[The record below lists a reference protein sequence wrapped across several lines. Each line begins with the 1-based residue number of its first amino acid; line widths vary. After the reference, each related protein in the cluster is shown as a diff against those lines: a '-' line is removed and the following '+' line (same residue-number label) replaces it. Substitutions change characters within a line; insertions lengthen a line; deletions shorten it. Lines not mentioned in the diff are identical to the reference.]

1 MLIEGGQKM
10 NQCINLTISQQ
21 LQNASMQFPHKEGA
35 IFPAE
40 SLRMTYKEIEE
51 KSNIVAK
58 AFIALGLK
66 KGSLIGIWG
75 PNTSHWMLLLLG
87 ATKIGVV
94 IVPLITSYKFKELQY
109 IVNQSEIEYLF
120 SMSQFRET
128 DCELITKK
136 FLNPKNEI
144 DKFTYPSLK
153 NIYYIDENPNH
164 LFGDWNDFLN
174 LACNISD
181 EELNS
186 YISLVKPDDIYS
198 IQYTSGTTSLPKGAM
213 LTQFSALN
221 TSKACADI
229 LHLKS
234 SDICCVPVPFSH
246 CFGNILSIMAGI
258 ILGCP
263 VVYVDTFTPL
273 KVMNT
278 IQTEKC
284 TVVVGVPTMFIAML
298 NHPSFHEFDF
308 SSLNTCGLG
317 GSLCSASMMNQIAK
331 AFQLENIS
339 IGYGLSETASL
350 CTLTEITESQYY
362 KFNTVGKAIPGIQIK
377 IVDPVTLNEVSANT
391 QGELLV
397 KGYNVMTGYYNK
409 PEENQNAFT
418 KDGWFRTGDIAT
430 VDQYGF
436 YKIVGRYKDII
447 IRGGEN
453 IAPGEV
459 EQTILT
465 LDNVK
470 DVQIIGV
477 PDSTFVDE
485 IAAFIITK
493 DGNEMDTSFIKEYVK
508 TNLAAYKRPKYIA
521 FVSEFPTT
529 ESGKVQKFKLR
540 EYAIRLWNLPSNT

>member
-1 MLIEGGQKM
+1 M
-10 NQCINLTISQQ
+10 NQCINLTIGQQ
-21 LQNASMQFPHKEGA
+21 LKNTAVQYPNKAGA

-58 AFIALGLK
+58 ALIALGIN
-66 KGSLIGIWG
+66 KGAHIGIWG
-75 PNTSHWMLLLLG
+75 PNTSNWMLLLFG
-87 ATKIGVV
+87 ATKIGAV

-109 IVNQSEIEYLF
+109 IVNQSEIEFLF
-120 SMSQFRET
+120 SMTQFRET

-136 FLNPKNEI
+136 FLNNKNEI
-144 DKFTYPSLK
+144 DKSTYPSLK
-153 NIYYIDENPNH
+153 NVYYIDENPNH

-174 LACNISD
+174 LASNVSD
-181 EELNS
+181 EELKD
-186 YISLVKPDDIYS
+186 YASLIKPDDLYS

-213 LTQFSALN
+213 LTQFGALN

-229 LHLKS
+229 LHLNS
-234 SDICCVPVPFSH
+234 TDICCVPLPFSH
-246 CFGNILSIMAGI
+246 CFGNILTIMAGI
-258 ILGCP
+258 ILACP
-263 VVYVDTFTPL
+263 IVYIDNFTPL

-278 IQTEKC
+278 IQNEKC

-308 SSLNTCGLG
+308 TSLDTCGLG
-317 GSLCSASMMNQIAK
+317 GSLCPVSIMEQISN

-350 CTLTEITESQYY
+350 CTLTEITEAQYY
-362 KFNTVGKAIPGIQIK
+362 KFHTVGKAIPGIQIK
-377 IVDPVTLNEVSANT
+377 IVDPITLNEVPVNT

-397 KGYNVMTGYYNK
+397 KGYNVMNGYYNK

-430 VDQYGF
+430 VDENGF

-453 IAPGEV
+453 ISPGEV
-459 EQTILT
+459 EKTILT

-470 DVQIIGV
+470 DVQIIAV

-485 IAAFIITK
+485 IAAFIITN
-493 DGNEMDTSFIKEYVK
+493 DGNEMDASFIKEYVK
-508 TNLAAYKRPKYIA
+508 TNLASYKRPKYIA

-529 ESGKVQKFKLR
+529 ESGKVQKFKLK
-540 EYAIRLWNLPSNT
+540 EYAIELWNLNSDT